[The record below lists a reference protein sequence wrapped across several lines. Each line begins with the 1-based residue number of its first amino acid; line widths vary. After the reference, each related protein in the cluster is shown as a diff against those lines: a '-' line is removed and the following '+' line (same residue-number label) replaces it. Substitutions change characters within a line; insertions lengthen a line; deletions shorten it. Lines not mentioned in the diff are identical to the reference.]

1 MLVLEPIVAIGG
13 LADLQAVILRWRPSK
28 EREFG
33 LRAKR
38 ITGTAPENLTG
49 YWLKKGTC
57 SEAELFNYS
66 STVAGF
72 GENPM
77 ILIRMA
83 ELYLIS
89 AEAWNE
95 YLDAPDEEH
104 VYKSLNVVRKRAGIP
119 DVEVSWAGAR
129 NRNNV
134 KTKAGMREIIRQ
146 EWNIEYMFE
155 GMRFWNLR
163 RWKIAEKE
171 LNDKLFG
178 WKVAASDQK
187 AFYNNGNGPVVVESN
202 REFVAPRD
210 YFWPIK
216 SEETFDLGYRAKS
229 RLVMMN
235 ELIMN
240 DYEM

>member
-1 MLVLEPIVAIGG
+1 
-13 LADLQAVILRWRPSK
+13 
-28 EREFG
+28 
-33 LRAKR
+33 
-38 ITGTAPENLTG
+38 
-49 YWLKKGTC
+49 
-57 SEAELFNYS
+57 
-66 STVAGF
+66 
-72 GENPM
+72 
-77 ILIRMA
+77 MA

-163 RWKIAEKE
+163 RWKIAGKGIE
-171 LNDKLFG
+171 
-178 WKVAASDQK
+178 
-187 AFYNNGNGPVVVESN
+187 
-202 REFVAPRD
+202 
-210 YFWPIK
+210 
-216 SEETFDLGYRAKS
+216 
-229 RLVMMN
+229 
-235 ELIMN
+235 
-240 DYEM
+240 